1 MFLDNYAE
9 THAILLPGRIPG
21 YKNWDVKLLP
31 SQMTKNSVWL
41 EYVHAHAA
49 FTVRIVSYRSF
60 CRLWQ
65 RYRPSLI
72 ITKPKSDLCWECQQ
86 NSATITASF
95 NKSEEEKIMVIMVFK
110 INSKLKIKIHHNK
123 YYNTF
128 IDPDKSNRPYQQS
141 TNRKKL
147 LQSSMAHSLHLP
159 LASSN
164 LRHLLT
170 SHCTSALILPNNY
183 TTLVT
188 RFSLDPFTS

>member
-1 MFLDNYAE
+1 MQTGRLKALQRSYQVQGIEARLHGNLNKLPIHGFTTEEICRVTMFLDNYAE

-31 SQMTKNSVWL
+31 TQMTKNSVWL
-41 EYVHAHAA
+41 EYVHAHAT

-110 INSKLKIKIHHNK
+110 IDSKLKIKIHHNK

-141 TNRKKL
+141 TNRKKP
-147 LQSSMAHSLHLP
+147 LQSSM
-159 LASSN
+159 
-164 LRHLLT
+164 
-170 SHCTSALILPNNY
+170 
-183 TTLVT
+183 
-188 RFSLDPFTS
+188 